1 VANEN
6 PKNLYPR
13 IFNNVYPQIN
23 GIKKGILYKTIQI
36 IVNEEQS
43 QLQIETIKICNLF
56 GIRPSADKE
65 DDRKIIDDLLDEIL
79 KKSIAKE
86 PARMAISGFLKG
98 DNMFFKGENMEWI
111 FVAAAFTFVGLFY
124 YKQIRDKKDQE
135 KIKPTITATQ
145 EQPIYQRPIPA
156 DLCLIVPAS
165 IVSNF
170 INSSNLKV
178 EDVKHLIDNASYFLC
193 TTVKVADSNEQYL
206 KLTNDDIS
214 PDSRREVYIRINI
227 NDGPNM
233 IDQNMR
239 YYLKDNLPIQ
249 AYCTVEKIA
258 CLKNLSGLEKF
269 NRF

>member
-1 VANEN
+1 MVNQN

-43 QLQIETIKICNLF
+43 QSQIETIKICNLF
-56 GIRPSADKE
+56 GIQPNADKE
-65 DDRKIIDDLLDEIL
+65 EDKKIIDDLLDEIL
-79 KKSIAKE
+79 INPIVRGSAKLT
-86 PARMAISGFLKG
+86 ISGFIKG
-98 DNMFFKGENMEWI
+98 DNMEWI

-124 YKQIRDKKDQE
+124 YKKIRDKKEQK

-170 INSSNLKV
+170 VNSSNLKV
-178 EDVKHLIDNASYFLC
+178 EDVKYLIDNASYFLC
-193 TTVKVADSNEQYL
+193 TTVKVADSNEEYL
-206 KLTNDDIS
+206 KTTDETIP
-214 PDSRREVYIRINI
+214 PDSRRDVYIRINI
-227 NDGPNM
+227 NDSRNM
-233 IDQNMR
+233 SGQTMR

-249 AYCTVEKIA
+249 AYCTVKKIA
-258 CLKNLSGLEKF
+258 CLKNPSGLEKF
-269 NRF
+269 NRI